1 VFAVVS
7 PDPVTWAVVTALTL
21 SGIGVGASL
30 PRVSASVAN
39 SVEDVDLGIAGATQQ
54 LLAQI
59 GTTVGINLL
68 ETIQVAT
75 TGAAGLAG
83 SYRIA
88 YGVGAGVSFVGL
100 VVATRMRPDRRA
112 GAAAT
117 P

>member
-1 VFAVVS
+1 MTSRNPPLPLPAH
-7 PDPVTWAVVTALTL
+7 L

-39 SVEDVDLGIAGATQQ
+39 SVEDVDLGVAGATQQ

-59 GTTVGINLL
+59 GTTVGLNLL

-75 TGAAGLAG
+75 LGGAGLAG

-88 YGVGAGVSFVGL
+88 YGVGAGVSAVGM
-100 VVATRMRPDRRA
+100 VVALRLRSTAAPPP
-112 GAAAT
+112 AAAG
-117 P
+117 